1 MQKTTHFDPTKN
13 NSVRVF
19 KLTKSDIFSISMKTY
34 MKSSYLWNGNF
45 KIMGF
50 KKERVC
56 LYWHYHRIPTPFKR
70 QMVRLM
76 YMKESNEAGLW
87 SLDEL
92 NLEEKEEVESYGVN

>member
-1 MQKTTHFDPTKN
+1 MQKTTHFDQTN
-13 NSVRVF
+13 NDSIRAF

-56 LYWHYHRIPTPFKR
+56 LYWRYHRIPTPFKQ
-70 QMVRLM
+70 QMIRLM
-76 YMKESNEAGLW
+76 YMKESNEINGI
-87 SLDEL
+87 
-92 NLEEKEEVESYGVN
+92 N